1 MLCYTWPQ
9 TTIFIILHT
18 YLIPYSF
25 LEFGVPLKA
34 VYRQLICLQA
44 SEQSFVQTQCL
55 THWVSHSGKHCV
67 TQRERCPPFPH
78 SLSTQWR
85 TDATGWQMRCSTSLT
100 WWESS
105 FPYYVGSSL
114 GAGFEMTE
122 YEWPCASPFNS
133 SLICS
138 KKRGWTLRCEE
149 KLRAQSLTFQ
159 LWQWKKGRFVFL
171 SLLPTK
177 GIDFSIFNSAKK
189 WAFNRTQVKTDHTWY
204 YKDCQD
210 QIKSPT
216 LSECLKCSLINSD
229 RLNIFSRITTFVP
242 LGHSQIL
249 GWACKLGYG
258 TAVLIASS

>member
-1 MLCYTWPQ
+1 MLHLTSDNH
-9 TTIFIILHT
+9 FHN
-18 YLIPYSF
+18 
-25 LEFGVPLKA
+25 
-34 VYRQLICLQA
+34 
-44 SEQSFVQTQCL
+44 L
-55 THWVSHSGKHCV
+55 THLPDPVFLPGIWCPAQSCV
-67 TQRERCPPFPH
+67 QATNLFTSLRTVFCADSMPN
-78 SLSTQWR
+78 SLSLPFRKTLCDTERTVPSISTFTQHPVKKGR
-85 TDATGWQMRCSTSLT
+85 HRLADEMLHQPDVVRILLCFS
-100 WWESS
+100 
-105 FPYYVGSSL
+105 YYVGSSL

-138 KKRGWTLRCEE
+138 KKRGWTLRREE

-189 WAFNRTQVKTDHTWY
+189 WAFSRTQVKTDHTWY

-216 LSECLKCSLINSD
+216 LSN
-229 RLNIFSRITTFVP
+229 V
-242 LGHSQIL
+242 
-249 GWACKLGYG
+249 
-258 TAVLIASS
+258 